1 MQLTDKALQRNKRYT
16 AYVDKVSPSTNTIH
30 SLLKAFVIG
39 GVTCVIGEILRNLLG
54 MIPGTDDNQATVY
67 SSVILVTVAI
77 LLTGMGL
84 YDKIAR
90 HGGAGSFLPI
100 TGFANAMSSAAME
113 FRSEGLITGTA
124 VKMFNVVGPVV
135 VNGIVWSSVSGILVW
150 AVSILMKL

>member
-1 MQLTDKALQRNKRYT
+1 MTDKALQRNKRYT
-16 AYVDKVSPSTNTIH
+16 AYVEKVSPSTNIAH
-30 SLLKAFVIG
+30 SLIKAFVIG
-39 GVTCVIGEILRNLLG
+39 GATCVIGEILRNLLAVL
-54 MIPGTDDNQATVY
+54 PGTDDDRAAVY

-77 LLTGMGL
+77 LLTGAGI

-135 VNGIVWSSVSGILVW
+135 VNGIVWSSAAGILVW
-150 AVSILMKL
+150 AVNAVMSL

>member
-1 MQLTDKALQRNKRYT
+1 MTDKALQRNKRYT
-16 AYVDKVSPSTNTIH
+16 TYVEKVSPSTNIAH
-30 SLLKAFVIG
+30 SLVKAFVIG
-39 GVTCVIGEILRNLLG
+39 GATCVIGEILRNLLA
-54 MIPGTDDNQATVY
+54 MLPGTDDDRAAVY

-77 LLTGMGL
+77 LLTGAGI

-135 VNGIVWSSVSGILVW
+135 VNGIVWSSAAGILVW
-150 AVSILMKL
+150 AVNAVMSL